1 LALPSADCSVETRRA
16 PAVRSVGLAGR
27 DARRR
32 AKRPDGVFAEFRS
45 GSDDVGESEDAGAT
59 IELADE

>member
-16 PAVRSVGLAGR
+16 PAVRSVGSR
-27 DARRR
+27 ARRLADVR
-32 AKRPDGVFAEFRS
+32 SKPDGVFAEFRS